1 MRKFVAAAII
11 IAAFILDSCE
21 PGAAFD
27 KPQPDNVKSLAS
39 FPERLHGRYLA
50 ADQASIVTITDN
62 LITRHYEYDH
72 KRLKDSLGASYKI
85 IGDSLLHVTE
95 GTKEKILL
103 NGDTITMHANWK
115 DTLFMITDNNVLK
128 KFKGY
133 YFLNIRYDDSVWE
146 VKKLS
151 LKKGTLTIGSASDKD
166 DIQKLKEITET
177 TDDTTAI
184 TFSLTKRQFKE
195 FVKQDG
201 FGEQETFTRMTE
213 KAR

>member
-1 MRKFVAAAII
+1 MRKFVAAAIVL
-11 IAAFILDSCE
+11 AAFILQSCE
-21 PGAAFD
+21 PAATFD
-27 KPQPDNVKSLAS
+27 KPQPDNVKALAS

-72 KRLKDSLGASYKI
+72 KKLKDSLGAAYKI
-85 IGDSLLHVTE
+85 IGDSLLNVTE

-103 NGDTITMHANWK
+103 QGDSIILHANWQ
-115 DTLFMITDNNVLK
+115 DTLFMITDYTALK

-146 VKKLS
+146 VKKLF
-151 LKKGTLTIGSASDKD
+151 LKKGVLTVSSISDKA
-166 DIQKLKEITET
+166 DIEKLKEITET
-177 TDDTTAI
+177 AADTTTI

-195 FVKQDG
+195 FVRQDG

-213 KAR
+213 KSR